1 MKKIF
6 FLAFMF
12 LFLTKIEA
20 QWQKTNCPDINSIN
34 SVALR
39 GDSIFAG
46 TVDNMYLTTDRGA
59 NWNILYNGL
68 PYLGNFFS
76 TLVKGSGIFVGTDE
90 GVYISTN
97 NADTFAL
104 VNSCSCPNVLKIQ
117 LHGSDIYVITSGM
130 NRGIFRSPDNG
141 ISWTKLSNNLPLDVY
156 DIYCISFL
164 GNDMLLGTDAGFLI
178 SGNDGLTW
186 TPLNN
191 GLPGYKVHVIGVIG
205 TILFAGTENGVYRS
219 VDTAATWISASV
231 GLPNNYW
238 VGSILTIANKLI
250 VGGPYGGGCYVSD
263 NNGDTWLDNSIGLSS
278 MQTLAFA
285 YTADTIYVGTGA
297 VPTFYTGGLYKRPLS
312 ELVSVPE
319 IEGISDFKVF
329 PNPTEALLNITGS
342 DLISGYDFSIL
353 NIRGQLLLKGKVR
366 SVQAQIDLGSF
377 PAGIY
382 FLKLEDDKGM
392 VVKKI
397 IKY

>member
-12 LFLTKIEA
+12 LFLAKIEA

-34 SVALR
+34 SVALK

-76 TLVKGSGIFVGTDE
+76 TLVKGSRIFVGTDD

-104 VNSCSCPNVLKIQ
+104 ASTCSCPNVLQII
-117 LHGSDIYVITSGM
+117 LHGSDIYVITGGLS
-130 NRGIFRSPDNG
+130 RGIFRSPDNG
-141 ISWTKLSNNLPLDVY
+141 LSWTKLSNNLPLDVY
-156 DIYCISFL
+156 NIYCLSFL
-164 GNDMLLGTDAGFLI
+164 GNEMLLGTDAGFLI
-178 SGNDGLTW
+178 SANDGLTW

-191 GLPGYKVHVIGVIG
+191 GLPGFKVHSIGVNG
-205 TILFAGTENGVYRS
+205 TVLFAGTENGVYRS
-219 VDTAATWISASV
+219 VDTAANWTSASA

-238 VGSILTIANKLI
+238 VGSILTIANRLI
-250 VGGPYGGGCYVSD
+250 IGGPYGGGCYVSN
-263 NNGDTWLDNSIGLSS
+263 NNGDTWLDSSSGLSS

-285 YTADTIYVGTGA
+285 YTADTMYAATGA

-312 ELVSVPE
+312 ELVSLPE
-319 IEGISDFKVF
+319 KEGISDFEIF

-342 DLISGYDFSIL
+342 GLVSGYDFSIS
-353 NIRGQLLLKGKVR
+353 NISGQLLLKGKVK
-366 SVQAQIDLGSF
+366 SVQAQIDLERF

-382 FLKLEDDKGM
+382 FLKLEDDKGR
-392 VVKKI
+392 VVKKVI
-397 IKY
+397 LY